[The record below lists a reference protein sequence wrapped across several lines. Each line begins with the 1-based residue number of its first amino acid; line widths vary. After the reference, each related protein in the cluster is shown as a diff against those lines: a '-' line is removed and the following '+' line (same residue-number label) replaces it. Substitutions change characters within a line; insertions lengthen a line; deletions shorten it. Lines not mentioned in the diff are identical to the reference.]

1 MATRKRKTTK
11 KKAEAPTTAQGGNGA
26 SETDPVFA
34 EDHVLKLT
42 EPELHKFNA
51 LRLKV
56 ENLLQ
61 SIRVNQLEL
70 DKLQREFRDAQYNK
84 EQFIKQLQGEAENRN
99 VEYLDFVRS
108 LAKKYKLHPDHM
120 GVEDDTGV
128 LRDLRPPEP
137 AAETN

>member
-1 MATRKRKTTK
+1 MATKKRKTTK
-11 KKAEAPTTAQGGNGA
+11 KKTEAQKGDNG
-26 SETDPVFA
+26 SPEVDPVFA
-34 EDHVLKLT
+34 EDHVLKLA
-42 EPELHKFNA
+42 ESELHKFNA

-56 ENLLQ
+56 ENILQ

-84 EQFIKQLQGEAENRN
+84 EQFIRQLQGEAEVRN

-108 LAKKYKLHPDHM
+108 LAKKYKLHPDHL

-137 AAETN
+137 ATETN